1 MRRAFFISVLLTFAS
16 ADALADSKAEARRY
30 FNRGM
35 TYIDQ
40 GRYRE
45 GIDQLERAYE
55 IRPHRNVLFNI
66 GRAYASM
73 GNLGQAIEYFER
85 YEATDPP
92 DRDRIRSTLDELRL
106 RRRLRN
112 LVDRG
117 MSAIRRKRYDEGI
130 GYLRQA
136 YEQRPHPNILFN
148 VGRAYEESRRYER
161 AIDTY
166 REYLKYSPKDAARVK
181 KRIRRMQ
188 RRLEERR
195 RAAVAAARKK
205 RPERKRRRREPPPPP
220 SRSKAGARAPEL
232 KEEQLERIAAL
243 IIDKLKAEGAFTP
256 ARPPPVVEPPDPEP
270 PPPQAV
276 ELAPAESA
284 TISLVAGEVQLEAKS
299 GEVYEDVVVT
309 ASRRAQS
316 PLEAPNAVT
325 ILTEEDI
332 RLSGARTLPDLLRRV
347 PGVDVMQMSYS
358 DYNVA
363 IRGFN
368 RRIANKVLVLV
379 DGRTVYQ
386 DFLGGMLWTGLTIQ
400 LQDIDRIEVVRGP
413 GSAIYGAYAYTGMV
427 NIITKRPEQLNGSVA
442 QVAGGNGRRLEASYQ
457 YGQRTGPVGF
467 RISLGYDR
475 ADKYELEFDP
485 NRVDYTTT
493 VDDVDKSLEM
503 FRLDGEAE
511 YNFRGGLGG
520 RAFVGGGV
528 RTGFNELY
536 GVAAL
541 RNQAADGVETSLR
554 GGYTSDLLS
563 LRAFWNRIDTDST
576 PQFFRTGLPDLGS
589 TVQSDLVS
597 VEPVFR
603 PEFELLG
610 KHHLVLGGEYRYKQI
625 EWDYLKGPQQENHFA
640 VFLQD
645 AYSPVDLFT
654 AIFSARL
661 DLHPLIGPLF
671 SPRIATIFKLTDEQA
686 IRLSLGTAFRQPT
699 MAETYLDLSASSPVA
714 GVALKLLGN
723 EDLDPERIETV
734 DLGYRWTPEFGDFEI
749 VGYFNRISNLI
760 IRTPLAPTGADEE
773 LREDLGAYIGGQSF
787 YRNEDRTFLAVGSEV
802 AARVYPVDGLDVGAS
817 YAFQYIFD
825 SETGDRFTDSPLHKI
840 SGWGILRTTFG
851 LDVALSAHFVSSQD
865 WVEPAYDPSDPTGF
879 LSCPEN
885 TDCHVDPSVV
895 MIGRIGYRLFDDQLE
910 VAVSGTNLLDF
921 GDNRHREHP
930 FANRLE
936 ARVLGILT
944 GRF

>member
-1 MRRAFFISVLLTFAS
+1 MRRALLILVLLMLAS
-16 ADALADSKAEARRY
+16 GDAFADSKAEARRY

-35 TYIDQ
+35 TFIDQ

-45 GIDQLERAYE
+45 GIEQLERAYE

-73 GNLGQAIEYFER
+73 GNLDRAIDYFQQ

-92 DRDRIRSTLDELRL
+92 DRERIKSTIDELRL
-106 RRRLRN
+106 RRRLRS

-117 MSAIRRKRYDEGI
+117 MSAIKERRYGEGI

-148 VGRAYEESRRYER
+148 IGRALEESAQYEP
-161 AIDTY
+161 AIDTFE
-166 REYLKYSPKDAARVK
+166 EYLKYSPKDSVRVK
-181 KRIRRMQ
+181 RRIRRMRRKLEEQ
-188 RRLEERR
+188 RRP
-195 RAAVAAARKK
+195 AVAVKKK
-205 RPERKRRRREPPPPP
+205 RPERKRRRRDPPPPP
-220 SRSKAGARAPEL
+220 PPRSRSPQGEPL
-232 KEEQLERIAAL
+232 GEEQLDRIASM
-243 IIDKLKAEGAFTP
+243 IIDKLKAEGAF
-256 ARPPPVVEPPDPEP
+256 APPPPPPAFETPEPEPEP
-270 PPPQAV
+270 PESV
-276 ELAPAESA
+276 TLKPAGSA
-284 TISLVAGEVQLEAKS
+284 TIALVESDVQLEAKS

-386 DFLGGMLWTGLTIQ
+386 DFLGGMLWRGLTIQ

-427 NIITKRPEQLNGSVA
+427 NIITKRPEQLDGSVA
-442 QVAGGNGRRLEASYQ
+442 QVAGGNGQRIEASYQ
-457 YGQRTGPVGF
+457 YGKRTGPIGF

-485 NRVDYTTT
+485 NRVDFTTN
-493 VDDVDKSLEM
+493 VDDVNKSLEM

-511 YNFRGGLGG
+511 YNFRSGLGG

-541 RNQAADGVETSLR
+541 RNQAVDGTELNLR
-554 GGYTSDLLS
+554 GGYQSDLLS
-563 LRAFWNRIDTDST
+563 LRAFWNRIDTVST
-576 PQFFRTGLPDLGS
+576 PQFYRTGLPDLGS
-589 TVQSDLVS
+589 TVESDLIS

-610 KHHLVLGGEYRYKQI
+610 KHHLVLGGEYRYKRI
-625 EWDYLKGPQQENHFA
+625 EWDYLSGPQQENHFA

-645 AYSPVDLFT
+645 AYTPVDLFT

-671 SPRIATIFKLTDEQA
+671 SPRIATIFKLSEEQA

-714 GVALKLLGN
+714 GVALKLIGN
-723 EDLDPERIETV
+723 RDLEPERIETV

-760 IRTPLAPTGADEE
+760 VRTPLVPTGAGEE
-773 LREDLGAYIGGQSF
+773 LRDDLGAYIGAQSF
-787 YRNEDRTFLAVGSEV
+787 YQNEDRTFLAVGSEV
-802 AARVYPVDGLDVGAS
+802 AARIYPVDGLDVGAS

-825 SETGDRFTDSPLHKI
+825 SDTGDRFTDSPLHKI
-840 SGWGILRTTFG
+840 SGWGILRTSFG

-865 WVEPAYDPSDPTGF
+865 WVEPAYDPTDPTGF
-879 LSCPEN
+879 LSCPAN
-885 TDCHVDPSVV
+885 TNCRVDPSVV
-895 MIGRIGYRLFDDQLE
+895 MIGRLGYRLFDDRLE
-910 VAVSGTNLLDF
+910 VAVAGTNLLDF

-930 FANRLE
+930 FANRRE
-936 ARVLGILT
+936 ARVLGIVT